1 VNKKSQKMIVIPV
14 DGSDNALKSLDYLD
28 LVFGPK
34 HNLNVT
40 VFYVLPRL
48 PPILVEESMK
58 NSETRKKLAELESR
72 NTKIAERF
80 LKAAKDRLIE
90 MGFAE
95 KSVAAFFQKMEVG
108 IARDIVNWSE
118 KHRADAVVLS
128 TRGRS
133 RLEVVFMGEVAAK
146 VLEYSRVC
154 PVWMVKGRVVK
165 KRVLLAVDNSEN
177 AMRAADHAGFML
189 SNTDVNVTIFHSKRD
204 LRRYVPKTVLDDFPE
219 IQKFWRRKAGETI
232 SPFMQKAKEML
243 LSAGLKEAQIALK
256 NVDGSRSAAAD
267 ILKEARNSD
276 SGGIFLGLHGYSGVK
291 DFTMGSVTRKVLNQ
305 ASDMAVCIVP

>member
-1 VNKKSQKMIVIPV
+1 MC
-14 DGSDNALKSLDYLD
+14 
-28 LVFGPK
+28 
-34 HNLNVT
+34 
-40 VFYVLPRL
+40 
-48 PPILVEESMK
+48 
-58 NSETRKKLAELESR
+58 
-72 NTKIAERF
+72 
-80 LKAAKDRLIE
+80 
-90 MGFAE
+90 
-95 KSVAAFFQKMEVG
+95 
-108 IARDIVNWSE
+108 
-118 KHRADAVVLS
+118 
-128 TRGRS
+128 
-133 RLEVVFMGEVAAK
+133 EVAAK
-146 VLEYSRVC
+146 VLEYSRAC
-154 PVWMVKGRVVK
+154 PVWLVQGRVVK

-219 IQKFWRRKAGETI
+219 IQKFWRRKAGETL